1 MLGFWDFFI
10 SKALL
15 INVNQNTIETLIY
28 INRGCVNM
36 SKITVIIPVKN
47 EREGIGDVITQ
58 LKHLNQVILNITVID
73 GRSADGTKEIA
84 EDLGAEIFEGEG
96 QGKGRDLRLFLE
108 RPDVAKGNIYVM
120 MDGDGTYDPKD
131 MSDLLEPIIKK
142 EVDVVMGCRI
152 KELMEKGAMRR
163 GIYLGNRLLTF
174 IAKLL
179 YWEWD
184 LKDLCTG
191 YWAFSKKALKNIA
204 ITATGFDLEA
214 NLVSS
219 SN

>member
-1 MLGFWDFFI
+1 M
-10 SKALL
+10 
-15 INVNQNTIETLIY
+15 T
-28 INRGCVNM
+28 
-36 SKITVIIPVKN
+36 KITVIIPVKN
-47 EREGIGDVITQ
+47 EREGIGAVITQ
-58 LKHLNQVILNITVID
+58 LKHSNQVISNIIVID

-96 QGKGRDLRLFLE
+96 HGKGRDLRLFLE
-108 RPDVAKGNIYVM
+108 GPDVDKGNIYVM

-131 MSDLLEPIIKK
+131 VGDLLEPIIKN

-191 YWAFSKKALKNIA
+191 YWAFNKKASRKHPS
-204 ITATGFDLEA
+204 GA
-214 NLVSS
+214 NQL
-219 SN
+219 